1 MKKNNNMEKLS
12 YLKCVRFL
20 LPFLSDLKVQCV
32 LFYLGC
38 LFETIAGVV
47 STILFGV
54 MIDQIVYYKH
64 INLFMQIGLVFLVL
78 VLFECIVWY
87 FTYEVYSYIW
97 NKLNLNVRIH
107 LFDHMQKIEAQDMAN
122 QNYGDL
128 MVMIRWYTMD
138 CVHFFVR
145 DIVHNINN
153 YIKIIVCMIIMF
165 MLHPV
170 LGLAMLIMVPAS
182 VFISFRFG
190 KATRKASDKNKKL
203 YGEYVSW
210 LMEVLGALKDIR
222 LLGAENRVRKLFLNR
237 QKELIETDIKVS
249 VANVKAEQW
258 LAFSNTIFQ
267 LILYAILTFLTLN
280 NSMMIGSVIVSLTY
294 FTVLTKAFKKVS
306 QSYMNAQGRIS
317 IIQRHYN
324 FLRLPTISD
333 WQGKENITKLS
344 GRIDIQNLSF
354 AYDNAEPILNG
365 VNLSVRPGERLALV
379 GESGCGKSTL
389 AYMLI
394 GFYKANQGEIS
405 LDGRPLENYGL
416 SSIRKNIGLVQQD
429 VLVFDGTVRENI
441 VLGKP
446 DATDEEIYNACKA
459 AGIYDFVDELEDGLD
474 TMLGYDGRELSGGQR
489 QRIAIARIYLKNPKI
504 IIFDEATSSLDSNT
518 EQLIYRSW
526 ENVLK
531 DRTAIIIAHRQSSVM
546 LCDRVAILA
555 NGKIQ
560 ETGTP
565 SEMLNN
571 SEYFRTL
578 FAIREG
584 DKDDK

>member
-1 MKKNNNMEKLS
+1 MQNNKEKLS
-12 YLKCVRFL
+12 YFKCVRFL
-20 LPFLSDLKVQCV
+20 MPFLSNLKVQCV
-32 LFYLGC
+32 MFYLGC
-38 LFETIAGVV
+38 LFETVAGVV

-64 INLFMQIGLVFLVL
+64 IYLFVQIGVVFLML

-87 FTYEVYSYIW
+87 ITYEVYSYIW
-97 NKLNLNVRIH
+97 NKLNFNVRIH
-107 LFDHMQKIEAQDMAN
+107 LFDHMQKIKAQDMAN

-153 YIKIIVCMIIMF
+153 YIKIVVCMIILF
-165 MLHPV
+165 MLHPI
-170 LGLAMLIMVPAS
+170 LGIAMLVMVPAS

-190 KATRKASDKNKKL
+190 KVARKASDNNKEL

-210 LMEVLGALKDIR
+210 LMEILNALKDIR
-222 LLGAENRVRKLFLNR
+222 FLGAENRVKKLFR
-237 QKELIETDIKVS
+237 GKQEQLIETDIQVS
-249 VANVKAEQW
+249 VSNIKAEQW

-267 LILYAILTFLTLN
+267 LILYALLAFLTL
-280 NSMMIGSVIVSLTY
+280 SSSSLMIGSVIVSLSY
-294 FTVLTKAFKKVS
+294 FTVLTSAFKKVS

-324 FLRLPTISD
+324 FLKLPTMND
-333 WQGKENITKLS
+333 WPGKENIDNLN
-344 GRIDIQNLSF
+344 GRIDIQNLTF
-354 AYDNAEPILNG
+354 AYENAEPILNG
-365 VNLSVRPGERLALV
+365 LNLSVSPGERLALV

-394 GFYKANQGEIS
+394 GFYKAKKGQICI
-405 LDGRPLENYGL
+405 DGKLLENYTL
-416 SSIRKNIGLVQQD
+416 SSLRKNIGLVQQD
-429 VLVFDGTVRENI
+429 VLIFDGTVRENI
-441 VLGKP
+441 VLGNP

-459 AGIYDFVDELEDGLD
+459 AGIYDFVDELQEGLD
-474 TMLGYDGRELSGGQR
+474 TMLGYDGRELSGGQK

-504 IIFDEATSSLDSNT
+504 IIFDEATSALDSNT
-518 EQLIYRSW
+518 EQMIYDSW
-526 ENVLK
+526 KKVLK

-555 NGKIQ
+555 NGKIR

-565 SEMLNN
+565 SEMIKT
-571 SEYFRTL
+571 SKYFRTL
-578 FAIREG
+578 FAIREENE
-584 DKDDK
+584 DAK